1 MSVNPDAVKTLAQL
15 LDEDKAMLIVRELHR
30 QNNAAERREK
40 REKFGNVVLGVVGV
54 CALAITGLVFYDR
67 FS

>member
-1 MSVNPDAVKTLAQL
+1 MEA
-15 LDEDKAMLIVRELHR
+15 IVTELRR
-30 QNNAAERREK
+30 QNEIAERREK
-40 REKFGNVVLGVVGV
+40 RDKAASKILGVVGI

>member
-1 MSVNPDAVKTLAQL
+1 MEAILEQL
-15 LDEDKAMLIVRELHR
+15 KR
-30 QNNAAERREK
+30 QNDIAERREK
-40 REKFGNVVLGVVGV
+40 RDAQASKVLAVVGI